1 MTHALRDRHTVIH
14 HLIANLDV
22 KPDAPLVDA
31 DNREDFG
38 SNPFEHGLR
47 VCAVAH
53 RDLLRAYE

>member
-1 MTHALRDRHTVIH
+1 MIH
-14 HLIANLDV
+14 DLVANLNV
-22 KPDAPLVDA
+22 KPDAPFIDA
-31 DNREDFG
+31 DNGQDFG

>member
-1 MTHALRDRHTVIH
+1 MIH

-22 KPDAPLVDA
+22 KPDAPFVDA
-31 DNREDFG
+31 DHGQNFG
-38 SNPFEHGLR
+38 PNPFEHGLR